1 MIIVWMNDLEN
12 ISFDKLL
19 RIYQKYFSLHYINT
33 NTDNK
38 LALIALV
45 CYLTNELRKKDKNVT
60 CYDVLLKIGKD
71 FPDLQKKTF
80 LKSLACLCEDIMYG
94 CKEFNTF
101 GVDRKDVPKT
111 IKKLLDEYVPF

>member
-1 MIIVWMNDLEN
+1 MNDLIN
-12 ISFDKLL
+12 ISFEKLF
-19 RIYQKYFSLHYINT
+19 RIYQKYFSLNYLND

-45 CYLTNELRKKDKNVT
+45 CFLTNELKKKDENIT

-71 FPDLQKKTF
+71 FPELTKNTF
-80 LKSLACLCEDIMYG
+80 LKSLACVCEDIMYG

-101 GVDRKDVPKT
+101 GVARKDVPKT
-111 IKKLLDEYVPF
+111 IKKLLDRYVPF

>member
-1 MIIVWMNDLEN
+1 MNDLEN

-38 LALIALV
+38 LALIALI
-45 CYLTNELRKKDKNVT
+45 CFLTNELKKKDKNIT

-71 FPDLQKKTF
+71 FSDLEKF
-80 LKSLACLCEDIMYG
+80 RM
-94 CKEFNTF
+94 
-101 GVDRKDVPKT
+101 
-111 IKKLLDEYVPF
+111 

>member
-1 MIIVWMNDLEN
+1 MNDLEN

-38 LALIALV
+38 LALIALI
-45 CYLTNELRKKDKNVT
+45 CFLTNELRKKDKNIT

-71 FPDLQKKTF
+71 FPDLQKNTF
-80 LKSLACLCEDIMYG
+80 LKSLACVCQDIMYG

-101 GVDRKDVPKT
+101 GVERKDVPAT
-111 IKKLLDEYVPF
+111 IKKLLNEYVPF

>member
-1 MIIVWMNDLEN
+1 MNDLEN

-19 RIYQKYFSLHYINT
+19 RIYRKYFSLCYINT

-45 CYLTNELRKKDKNVT
+45 CFLTNELRKKDKNIT

-71 FPDLQKKTF
+71 FPDLEKNTF
-80 LKSLACLCEDIMYG
+80 LKSLACVCQDIMYG

-101 GVDRKDVPKT
+101 GVERKDVPKT
-111 IKKLLDEYVPF
+111 IKKLLNEYVPF